1 MMLDSVGIQRIV
13 PQTGAMCL
21 LEAVTRWDATQIVC
35 RALPPNAAHPLARDG
50 VVPAVA
56 AVEYAAQAT
65 AIHGALLNNATA
77 PQAGLLAKLT
87 DVTLDCDSVPVN
99 GGPLNVQAALV
110 SASAAGCLY
119 TFKVTTVLGPIAQGR
134 LMIAFSRTA

>member
-1 MMLDSVGIQRIV
+1 MLDRVDIQRIV

-21 LEAVTRWDATQIVC
+21 LESVTRWDATQIVC
-35 RALPPNAAHPLARDG
+35 SALPPNESHPLASDG
-50 VVPAVA
+50 VVHAVA

-87 DVTLDCDSVPVN
+87 DVTFHGDDVPADA
-99 GGPLNVQAALV
+99 GSINVHAQLL

-119 TFKVTTVLGPIAQGR
+119 TFNVSTALGRITEGR
-134 LMIAFSRTA
+134 LMIAFSRTL